1 MARVARPGWLQAA
14 VSARRS
20 RCRGDACRVA
30 PFDWG
35 TELPDRHLRL
45 ESAGR
50 GRIRLQRPQR
60 RAGNR
65 WRRRYAADYTAAS
78 GDVNAYAHGRG
89 ALESVPR
96 RATAAGAFSCGLAAQ
111 TARMARGRGL
121 RRAYLGLPLAVSTW
135 LARVPGNAEGLPG
148 NLEKL

>member
-1 MARVARPGWLQAA
+1 MAHIARPGWLQAA

-20 RCRGDACRVA
+20 RGRGDACRVD
-30 PFDWG
+30 PFDRG

-45 ESAGR
+45 EPAGR

-78 GDVNAYAHGRG
+78 GDVNAYANSRG
-89 ALESVPR
+89 ALESVQH
-96 RATAAGAFSCGLAAQ
+96 LAA
-111 TARMARGRGL
+111 
-121 RRAYLGLPLAVSTW
+121 
-135 LARVPGNAEGLPG
+135 
-148 NLEKL
+148 

>member
-78 GDVNAYAHGRG
+78 GDVNAYAHGRS
-89 ALESVPR
+89 ALEGVAH
-96 RATAAGAFSCGLAAQ
+96 RAATPGAFSCMLCWQ
-111 TARMARGRGL
+111 TR
-121 RRAYLGLPLAVSTW
+121 W
-135 LARVPGNAEGLPG
+135 
-148 NLEKL
+148 

>member
-20 RCRGDACRVA
+20 RRRGDACRVA

-89 ALESVPR
+89 ALETLPH
-96 RATAAGAFSCGLAAQ
+96 RAAAAGAFPPGLASEAE
-111 TARMARGRGL
+111 RMDRTGRLRCARGGL
-121 RRAYLGLPLAVSTW
+121 RP
-135 LARVPGNAEGLPG
+135 
-148 NLEKL
+148 